1 MEKKNYHCANKSLI
15 NFFFHNS
22 NYLLLLFFLILGLFI
37 VKDYGLSTDEPFH
50 RTNGYFWYLNLVE
63 KFIGEYIEKTSDD
76 FKIEWR
82 NIHFIWKQFLSSNNL
97 PVVIFSNCL
106 KNILKSIISYNE
118 ETDSFIGVT
127 SKYLPIYKDFIQFWD
142 TTITNSSTTDF
153 ENELEIDE
161 ICSLFKQWSKN
172 KNVLSE
178 ENIIRVLKHFFSTE
192 IIDDKYVLNI
202 TSTIWDKLNDIEKS
216 TEFIKQEIKDNHKLS
231 LISFDDLYNF
241 YNKYCTINAIKFI
254 VSKRYFEKYL
264 YYKFTDYIVYE
275 KFIRTE
281 WIDC

>member
-1 MEKKNYHCANKSLI
+1 M
-15 NFFFHNS
+15 
-22 NYLLLLFFLILGLFI
+22 
-37 VKDYGLSTDEPFH
+37 
-50 RTNGYFWYLNLVE
+50 
-63 KFIGEYIEKTSDD
+63 
-76 FKIEWR
+76 
-82 NIHFIWKQFLSSNNL
+82 
-97 PVVIFSNCL
+97 L
-106 KNILKSIISYNE
+106 KLHISYNE

-142 TTITNSSTTDF
+142 TTITNSSSTYF

-241 YNKYCTINAIKFI
+241 YNKYCTINTIKFI

-264 YYKFTDYIVYE
+264 YYKYTDYIVYE